1 MRPVLAPIWRR
12 VEPYV
17 ERATP
22 PDAAAQKMRAELA
35 KARGGKRQ
43 LGPDAPIRPINQ
55 SEYAAMAAEYPYYKN
70 RWSYQSMAGV
80 LAEDLILR
88 RDLRTALELGPH
100 LRPLI
105 VGADAMVLHLSS
117 DLRHEGQVVEHDAT
131 VAPWPVADKA
141 YDLFVALQ
149 VFEHLVG
156 RQTEAFQEVRRVA
169 RNAVI
174 SLPIDWQMKDPNNCH
189 HMISEER
196 ALSWFAPVVPTRIVL
211 GNGGAY
217 RRLIFVFEDL
227 PAPVPAEAVAT
238 PSGTSA
244 G

>member
-12 VEPYV
+12 IEPFV

-22 PDAAAQKMRAELA
+22 PDAAAQAMRAELA
-35 KARGGKRQ
+35 KARGAKRA

-70 RWSYQSMAGV
+70 RWSYQSMAGA
-80 LAEDLILR
+80 LAEDLIIR
-88 RDLRTALELGPH
+88 RDLQTALELGPH

-105 VGADAMVLHLSS
+105 VGADAMVLHEQS
-117 DLRHEGQVVEHDAT
+117 DLRHEGRVIEHDAT
-131 VAPWPVADKA
+131 VAPWPVADKS

-156 RQTEAFQEVRRVA
+156 RQDEAFAEVRRAA
-169 RNAVI
+169 RNAII
-174 SLPIDWQMKDPNNCH
+174 SLPIDWKMKDPNNCH
-189 HMISEER
+189 NMISEER
-196 ALSWFAPVVPTRIVL
+196 AMSWFAPVVPTRIVL

-217 RRLIFVFEDL
+217 KRLIFVFEDL
-227 PAPVPAEAVAT
+227 PA
-238 PSGTSA
+238 
-244 G
+244 